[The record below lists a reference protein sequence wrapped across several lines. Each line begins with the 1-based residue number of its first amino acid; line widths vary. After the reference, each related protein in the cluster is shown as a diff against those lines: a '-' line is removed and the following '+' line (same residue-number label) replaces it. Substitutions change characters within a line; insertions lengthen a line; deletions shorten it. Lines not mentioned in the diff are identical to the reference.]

1 VRRLIAGEL
10 RKLATTRLWLWLL
23 IASVGLTVLYA
34 ILTIAFDGTPDAFTP
49 PLSTPEG
56 QRTLLAVGAAAAPF
70 AAVLGAV
77 GMTAEFRYRTAT
89 ATFLA
94 TPRRGRVVAAKL
106 VAHAVVGVGYG
117 VVGTAVA
124 ALVVLPWLAGRHLS
138 LAVAA
143 GDLPATTGGVLAAV
157 AAFGLIGVGVGAL
170 LRDQVAAVVVLLVYL
185 FVLENILTNRH
196 GAARLDPLPAGPG
209 GRGPG
214 RLDPDRHRPARAM
227 AGLPRAD
234 RVRTSP
240 RRRRHDVDRTA
251 RHLVIRE
258 PPRCLAR
265 AMTCGDP
272 TGLYS

>member
-185 FVLENILTNRH
+185 FVLENILTNVTALHDWTRYLP
-196 GAARLDPLPAGPG
+196 GQAEEALVGSTLTDTVLLAPWQGGLVLTGYGLLLAAAGT
-209 GRGPG
+209 
-214 RLDPDRHRPARAM
+214 M
-227 AGLPRAD
+227 ST
-234 RVRTSP
+234 VRRDIS
-240 RRRRHDVDRTA
+240 
-251 RHLVIRE
+251 
-258 PPRCLAR
+258 
-265 AMTCGDP
+265 
-272 TGLYS
+272 